1 MDASQKLAGLAQ
13 RRAELVG
20 RCDAQRAELSEIC
33 QAWRMPLAIV
43 DRGVVAWHFAKKHR
57 ALVAGL
63 GVMLAVMRPIRTLKW
78 LQRGWTLW
86 RTYRSLVDGKPGQY

>member
-1 MDASQKLAGLAQ
+1 MDSKQRLDRLAR

-20 RCDAQRAELSEIC
+20 RCDAQRAEMSEIC
-33 QAWRMPLAIV
+33 LAWSAPLAIV

-63 GVMLAVMRPIRTLKW
+63 GVMFAVVRPIRTLKW

-86 RTYRSLVDGKPGQY
+86 RTYRSLVAGKPGQH